1 LPNCVRIRGRRL
13 RVNRK
18 RGRCDPD
25 IDANTYKDGRIG
37 SLRKASEQQRYGDEC
52 EGESLKSFHH
62 DLSFP
67 TRNAEHHG
75 NVVGFIEF

>member
-1 LPNCVRIRGRRL
+1 
-13 RVNRK
+13 
-18 RGRCDPD
+18 
-25 IDANTYKDGRIG
+25 
-37 SLRKASEQQRYGDEC
+37 LRKASEQQRYGDEC